1 MLLAHPI
8 IQVCLKLKLKKTKQ
22 KQIDKRNK
30 KGKNV
35 QLEHNHEVCELS
47 NFPRLLSNKYFFNF
61 S

>member
-8 IQVCLKLKLKKTKQ
+8 IQVCLKLKLKKTKTNRQ
-22 KQIDKRNK
+22 KNKR
-30 KGKNV
+30 GKNV

-47 NFPRLLSNKYFFNF
+47 NFPRLLSNKYFLNF